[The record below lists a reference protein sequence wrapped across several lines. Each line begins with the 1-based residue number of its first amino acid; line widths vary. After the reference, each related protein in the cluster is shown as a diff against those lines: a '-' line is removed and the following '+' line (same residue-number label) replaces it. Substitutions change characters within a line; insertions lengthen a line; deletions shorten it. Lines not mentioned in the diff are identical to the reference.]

1 MDVLPNYYPRN
12 DAWALALSDSK
23 ESCTLEHGFEKTRN
37 DFYSARSRTLA
48 RQESVWMGY
57 DPTGRGSELVT
68 ERVHNF
74 CSQTKRRKQP
84 LERVPTGP
92 ACQQAQ
98 GLACWD
104 RSGPLPIES
113 HGRRARSRGGRGC
126 EVWRRGRVS

>member
-1 MDVLPNYYPRN
+1 M
-12 DAWALALSDSK
+12 
-23 ESCTLEHGFEKTRN
+23 EHGFEKTRN

-84 LERVPTGP
+84 LERVPTGSRLP
-92 ACQQAQ
+92 AGPKDLRVGIAADHCPSTAMGVAIAAVVGEVVKSGGVVVLPEWNTHSAQ
-98 GLACWD
+98 PSFGSKC
-104 RSGPLPIES
+104 
-113 HGRRARSRGGRGC
+113 
-126 EVWRRGRVS
+126 